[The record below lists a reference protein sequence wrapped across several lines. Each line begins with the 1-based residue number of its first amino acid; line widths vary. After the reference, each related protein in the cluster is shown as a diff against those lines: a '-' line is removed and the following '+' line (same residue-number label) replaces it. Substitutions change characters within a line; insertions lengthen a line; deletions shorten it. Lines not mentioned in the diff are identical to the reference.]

1 MFKIVNKGY
10 QMNLIVKDLED
21 KDKSKLVLSRYVAYI
36 VTPRKD
42 KQIILIKN
50 YLDEFIVPIGVA
62 KDLESALRY
71 IETLN
76 TDCLEQVA

>member
-1 MFKIVNKGY
+1 
-10 QMNLIVKDLED
+10 MNLIVKELED
-21 KDKSKLVLSRYVAYI
+21 KSNSKLVLSRCIAYI

-76 TDCLEQVA
+76 TDCLDQVA